1 MHAEKQ
7 AVGHAP
13 VDCWRWTVRVVATE
27 GGSKEEPLRKRL
39 RELTAEVNSLAN
51 RRLGVLLRR
60 EGWAVNHNR
69 VYQLYREEGLAERRH
84 NRVAGTTRVPLR
96 LPTRANQVWTMG
108 FAQYTLASEWK
119 FRTLNLM
126 DITAGPEGRL

>member
-1 MHAEKQ
+1 M
-7 AVGHAP
+7 
-13 VDCWRWTVRVVATE
+13 
-27 GGSKEEPLRKRL
+27 RKRL

-84 NRVAGTTRVPLR
+84 NRVAGTARVPLR

-108 FAQYTLASEWK
+108 FAQYTLASGWK

-126 DITAGPEGRL
+126 DITAGPEGRLRRRQQMEFLTFRISTGFPHSTNSTLEVLSDNS

>member
-1 MHAEKQ
+1 M
-7 AVGHAP
+7 
-13 VDCWRWTVRVVATE
+13 
-27 GGSKEEPLRKRL
+27 RKRL
-39 RELTAEVNSLAN
+39 RELAAEGDGLAS

-60 EGWAVNHNR
+60 EGWAVNYKR
-69 VYQLYREEGLAERRH
+69 VYRLYREEGLAVRRKRRH